1 MGDSSSVGT
10 EDVEEEGPISLKKK
24 MPAWKQKVAQGIGC
38 LPRRAVPKMGGPV
51 PRHLPWQRGAG
62 TPEDGARHSSLQ
74 TARL

>member
-1 MGDSSSVGT
+1 MGT
-10 EDVEEEGPISLKKK
+10 EDVVEEGPIPLKKK

-38 LPRRAVPKMGGPV
+38 LPRRAVPIVGGLV

-62 TPEDGARHSSLQ
+62 TPVDGAHHSSLQ